1 MINKYEAER
10 VQFKAK
16 IKELSDEITIM
27 HGREIHGSDE
37 DSPSQ
42 LSEIDRQQEL
52 LGKISA
58 KNKHIKRLLR
68 DIEKFEQ
75 QSTTHLNV
83 IKELKRNVED
93 SNEKISLLST
103 QLEDTT
109 NTITFL
115 EEKIAQLSTQLHEME
130 NENQQMFK
138 ERYEREKEMENFSK
152 ELEERVLLYKGILDE
167 KQHEFDILNE
177 RYENLIEQVPG
188 IDIESD
194 ENEIKRISN
203 LINDRDKVI
212 KAFEEKLQLLSTKLM
227 ESTEI
232 IKKLSE
238 ERKEFVERL
247 EKNKSNEC
255 CVEVQDMLKRGNEE
269 RKELQEMLQIAED
282 DNFLKSKQAF
292 EAIEILRSYENSEDG
307 LADALKKIHSLQE
320 AVFQRDKQIHEFVT
334 EINAQNEVAAEN
346 SILRKR
352 LGISDDEIVETKA
365 FLARQKR
372 YAKIN
377 DRLMLKLRAS
387 EELRLQLKIDKN
399 ELKRNIYKLE
409 AKLNNE
415 GDENLNST
423 SRSTSPSLNVGKG
436 IVQKRRKESHVEMR
450 QCENCSN
457 IYNVYESLKYC
468 RNCIMKHNSNLCENC
483 TSNLK
488 VTSSENIELIKKIA
502 KLEIDYQSISEE
514 NENLRV
520 GLNEILEKLRDNEDT
535 SSSNTNGPILNPA
548 TLEKLFY
555 ILNLRNNMKTSSSKT
570 LNKVTSSANTFESD
584 DKNKSVEKNR
594 EAVDETLKLKLLIKD
609 LSDENEAIRLELVKR
624 QHVEE
629 QYEELVTSSKLCDD
643 DKYRLMVKSLERCH
657 EFESN
662 LEIFERKIDFL
673 NNENDN
679 LHHEI
684 RKIKVSSI
692 EVMNDMK
699 MEILRK
705 TEKLLTVNA
714 INEDEN
720 EKEEIKQLEEELHEM
735 RFKLNGLCF
744 NVLKNLK
751 TLDENNVLKIE
762 TEKFSNLAIL
772 ENNLTTSFMTRS
784 ELNEMKSKLLR
795 MQETINMNQIREK
808 HLEELTKISQQQL
821 KAQQLMLTQF
831 SDDEIASR
839 HLIVD
844 LQSQS
849 NENYLLTKTARD
861 LKISKENE
869 EHLKLENDKLKFEI
883 KTIQDNIQKVH
894 DITDDKLKEMNAR
907 EKSNLLKI
915 QYLRKSLIDLC
926 NQYSSM
932 TPMYL
937 ITDFVK
943 HYAKLLE
950 AKKEFEIEMLNLKS
964 QSMPE
969 LSYDSIATQLKDMS
983 MTDIE
988 GKIEIIKYK
997 SSCDYLKQQLQLRET
1012 TIKELHNEIARI
1024 RLNEIKSKQ
1033 HWNAIRML
1041 FGDKNGAEKC
1051 VDSEQIERCDKCTQI
1066 DVIKKDCGTITD
1078 KHEEMPK
1085 INAQQPI
1092 MREIVK
1098 PQTPPISQSVY
1109 QIKSDDQNSLE
1120 MQLKKA
1126 LSLAS
1131 SRSSLLIETENRLSE
1146 AQGRIKALERNFE
1159 NQLKQQQ
1166 QQQSTAV
1173 NDMINKKDDHI
1184 LSITIATLQNLILD
1198 KDTNLSRYQELLK
1211 SERQHNMR
1219 TFDELSEQI
1228 KQLKKVNDCNET
1240 TIDERHKAIDKLKQQ
1255 IMNLEEEKLK
1265 VENAVKPV
1273 TPPPQQ
1279 LHVTFKDNKNVHDIE
1294 MQSMEIKL
1302 KEAHTEVKKMEQQLK
1317 DLTNTER
1324 QLQNLIRE
1332 KDILIKD
1339 LNIKLKASNDN
1350 LETLSESFTSHN
1362 EIEQLREMLE
1372 EKDKHIQ
1379 DLTETLNQFH
1389 DDQQKYINDTALNS
1403 ADQVQIISA
1412 NLTRAETT
1420 NRVLATQLEA
1430 LKRQVAN
1437 IQQREK
1443 QSRDMIKT
1451 LKNQLIKRPVIS
1463 VKSDKRPITTREEQQ
1478 QKRINELENELLEV
1492 KDDLR
1497 RQININDNK
1506 KAKNAAELGLWD
1518 KQKRYQEMSEKL
1530 KGKLTEKE
1538 IDCERLKANL
1548 QMAKNS
1554 IRRLE
1559 NEKIMLDNKIK
1570 NGRYMQIV
1578 GGSSTSSIS
1587 CQHCDTLKH
1596 SQIAETPSIMSD
1608 SGSEMNSEL
1617 VVALKSRIESQQRKI
1632 IAMELDGKG
1641 WSVSIEIDKIQEQ
1654 LSEIQARNIR
1664 LEAKNIQL
1672 QLDND
1677 LLKQNVGGQRQEARI
1692 KHLEE

>member
-1 MINKYEAER
+1 MDWKQILSLSNENLTNEIKDEIYNELIKDQKFDSKIAKKLFPLCLTVLRFKGQQVVKYREEIEMFASSDIDLKSTLEQIEKQKKMINKYEAER

-520 GLNEILEKLRDNEDT
+520 GLNEILEKLRDNE
-535 SSSNTNGPILNPA
+535 G
-548 TLEKLFY
+548 KLFSY
-555 ILNLRNNMKTSSSKT
+555 
-570 LNKVTSSANTFESD
+570 F
-584 DKNKSVEKNR
+584 
-594 EAVDETLKLKLLIKD
+594 
-609 LSDENEAIRLELVKR
+609 
-624 QHVEE
+624 
-629 QYEELVTSSKLCDD
+629 
-643 DKYRLMVKSLERCH
+643 YRLI
-657 EFESN
+657 N
-662 LEIFERKIDFL
+662 L
-673 NNENDN
+673 
-679 LHHEI
+679 
-684 RKIKVSSI
+684 
-692 EVMNDMK
+692 
-699 MEILRK
+699 
-705 TEKLLTVNA
+705 
-714 INEDEN
+714 
-720 EKEEIKQLEEELHEM
+720 
-735 RFKLNGLCF
+735 
-744 NVLKNLK
+744 
-751 TLDENNVLKIE
+751 
-762 TEKFSNLAIL
+762 
-772 ENNLTTSFMTRS
+772 
-784 ELNEMKSKLLR
+784 
-795 MQETINMNQIREK
+795 
-808 HLEELTKISQQQL
+808 
-821 KAQQLMLTQF
+821 
-831 SDDEIASR
+831 
-839 HLIVD
+839 
-844 LQSQS
+844 
-849 NENYLLTKTARD
+849 Y
-861 LKISKENE
+861 
-869 EHLKLENDKLKFEI
+869 
-883 KTIQDNIQKVH
+883 
-894 DITDDKLKEMNAR
+894 
-907 EKSNLLKI
+907 
-915 QYLRKSLIDLC
+915 
-926 NQYSSM
+926 
-932 TPMYL
+932 
-937 ITDFVK
+937 
-943 HYAKLLE
+943 
-950 AKKEFEIEMLNLKS
+950 KK
-964 QSMPE
+964 P
-969 LSYDSIATQLKDMS
+969 
-983 MTDIE
+983 
-988 GKIEIIKYK
+988 
-997 SSCDYLKQQLQLRET
+997 
-1012 TIKELHNEIARI
+1012 
-1024 RLNEIKSKQ
+1024 
-1033 HWNAIRML
+1033 
-1041 FGDKNGAEKC
+1041 
-1051 VDSEQIERCDKCTQI
+1051 
-1066 DVIKKDCGTITD
+1066 
-1078 KHEEMPK
+1078 
-1085 INAQQPI
+1085 
-1092 MREIVK
+1092 
-1098 PQTPPISQSVY
+1098 
-1109 QIKSDDQNSLE
+1109 
-1120 MQLKKA
+1120 
-1126 LSLAS
+1126 
-1131 SRSSLLIETENRLSE
+1131 
-1146 AQGRIKALERNFE
+1146 
-1159 NQLKQQQ
+1159 
-1166 QQQSTAV
+1166 
-1173 NDMINKKDDHI
+1173 
-1184 LSITIATLQNLILD
+1184 
-1198 KDTNLSRYQELLK
+1198 
-1211 SERQHNMR
+1211 
-1219 TFDELSEQI
+1219 
-1228 KQLKKVNDCNET
+1228 
-1240 TIDERHKAIDKLKQQ
+1240 
-1255 IMNLEEEKLK
+1255 
-1265 VENAVKPV
+1265 
-1273 TPPPQQ
+1273 
-1279 LHVTFKDNKNVHDIE
+1279 
-1294 MQSMEIKL
+1294 
-1302 KEAHTEVKKMEQQLK
+1302 
-1317 DLTNTER
+1317 
-1324 QLQNLIRE
+1324 
-1332 KDILIKD
+1332 
-1339 LNIKLKASNDN
+1339 
-1350 LETLSESFTSHN
+1350 
-1362 EIEQLREMLE
+1362 
-1372 EKDKHIQ
+1372 
-1379 DLTETLNQFH
+1379 
-1389 DDQQKYINDTALNS
+1389 
-1403 ADQVQIISA
+1403 
-1412 NLTRAETT
+1412 
-1420 NRVLATQLEA
+1420 
-1430 LKRQVAN
+1430 
-1437 IQQREK
+1437 
-1443 QSRDMIKT
+1443 
-1451 LKNQLIKRPVIS
+1451 
-1463 VKSDKRPITTREEQQ
+1463 
-1478 QKRINELENELLEV
+1478 
-1492 KDDLR
+1492 
-1497 RQININDNK
+1497 
-1506 KAKNAAELGLWD
+1506 
-1518 KQKRYQEMSEKL
+1518 
-1530 KGKLTEKE
+1530 
-1538 IDCERLKANL
+1538 
-1548 QMAKNS
+1548 
-1554 IRRLE
+1554 
-1559 NEKIMLDNKIK
+1559 
-1570 NGRYMQIV
+1570 
-1578 GGSSTSSIS
+1578 
-1587 CQHCDTLKH
+1587 
-1596 SQIAETPSIMSD
+1596 
-1608 SGSEMNSEL
+1608 
-1617 VVALKSRIESQQRKI
+1617 
-1632 IAMELDGKG
+1632 
-1641 WSVSIEIDKIQEQ
+1641 
-1654 LSEIQARNIR
+1654 
-1664 LEAKNIQL
+1664 
-1672 QLDND
+1672 
-1677 LLKQNVGGQRQEARI
+1677 
-1692 KHLEE
+1692 